1 MKIHTLFV
9 LPFLYFTAPIRTSF
23 FKSIYCLFQAASVLE
38 SEPIQ
43 HAAQMQEVVN
53 NMQAAAAE
61 VKVEADAVSIPVGK
75 LSRIDLPISYIF
87 YCLLHLLNIGV
98 KYP

>member
-1 MKIHTLFV
+1 M
-9 LPFLYFTAPIRTSF
+9 
-23 FKSIYCLFQAASVLE
+23 FQAAPVLE

-61 VKVEADAVSIPVGK
+61 VKVEADAVGTT
-75 LSRIDLPISYIF
+75 LFAIF
-87 YCLLHLLNIGV
+87 HLLYLFNERAELSQDFGQGEAILFFIFFTIV
-98 KYP
+98 KKDY